1 MKKISKEV
9 REKVQE
15 ATEKILEDKKEVD
28 VYSIKEL
35 LERDYRVK
43 FFNDSVLQ
51 VLVKEALDNII
62 YINL

>member
-51 VLVKEALDNII
+51 VLVKEALDNIV